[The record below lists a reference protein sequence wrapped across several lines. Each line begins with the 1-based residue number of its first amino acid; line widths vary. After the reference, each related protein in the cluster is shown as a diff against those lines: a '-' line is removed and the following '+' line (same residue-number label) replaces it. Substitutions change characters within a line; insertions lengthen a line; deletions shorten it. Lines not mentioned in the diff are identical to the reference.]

1 MGTNYRDNCMA
12 ERINMGITLFT
23 NNAFSS
29 VSDPDEYSPVL
40 IQHLSAGL
48 KYLLIQGLVKTLCRG
63 RRTHCSWH
71 PDVYHRLAL
80 CSVLK

>member
-1 MGTNYRDNCMA
+1 
-12 ERINMGITLFT
+12 MGITLSLIMRFRLFQTLT
-23 NNAFSS
+23 NIRQ
-29 VSDPDEYSPVL
+29 VL